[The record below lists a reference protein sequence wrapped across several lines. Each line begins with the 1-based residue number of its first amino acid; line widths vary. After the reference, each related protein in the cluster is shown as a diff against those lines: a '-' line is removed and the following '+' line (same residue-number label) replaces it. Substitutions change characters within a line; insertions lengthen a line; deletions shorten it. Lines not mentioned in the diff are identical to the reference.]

1 MSRHGKLSPD
11 SGVLSVVM
19 PKDEIDSFKAEASAM
34 GVSTSHVVRR
44 YIQIGK
50 ANGYRSVKRE
60 GLEGGNSDTNR
71 DICRDMA
78 RVSAEGCVGI
88 SNDKGRP
95 CCELRS
101 DTAQSTGEEMVE
113 GQAELQQGGH
123 PEE

>member
-50 ANGYRSVKRE
+50 ANGYRSVKRDGFE
-60 GLEGGNSDTNR
+60 GNNSCANR
-71 DICRDMA
+71 DICRDVA
-78 RVSAEGCVGI
+78 RGSTEGCVI
-88 SNDKGRP
+88 SSSNEGCP
-95 CCELRS
+95 CCELRP
-101 DTAQSTGEEMVE
+101 DAAQSTSEEVAE
-113 GQAELQQGGH
+113 GQTNPQQFDY

>member
-50 ANGYRSVKRE
+50 ANGHRSVKRE

-71 DICRDMA
+71 DICRDVA
-78 RVSAEGCVGI
+78 RVATKGYVGVSNNEGC
-88 SNDKGRP
+88 P
-95 CCELRS
+95 CCEVLS
-101 DTAQSTGEEMVE
+101 NTAHFAREEVAE

>member
-95 CCELRS
+95 CCEVLS
-101 DTAQSTGEEMVE
+101 NTAHFAREEVAE
-113 GQAELQQGGH
+113 GQTGLQQVSH